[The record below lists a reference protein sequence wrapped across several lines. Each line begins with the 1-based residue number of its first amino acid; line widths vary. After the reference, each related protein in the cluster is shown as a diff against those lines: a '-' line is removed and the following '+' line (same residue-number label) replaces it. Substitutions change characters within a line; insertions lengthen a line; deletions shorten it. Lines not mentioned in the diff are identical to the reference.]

1 MEATSVTGIWV
12 KVIRAIWIVVVA
24 LVLVVFAFALP
35 ANFRQMETVC
45 LVNCAQFQL
54 WPQDVL
60 ALQRLGLSLRF
71 YAVYTTGLTALC
83 VVGQLAA
90 GAFIYSR
97 RPKHIMTIFLSFGF
111 VTFTTVF
118 LQAQLEPL
126 IQENSGWLIPI
137 RFLQSLGV
145 WLALSYYYI
154 FPDGRFIPR
163 WSRWVVLGVAFYA
176 IVLFIYEPIPD
187 LMNLFDR
194 QDAFF
199 FALFFFL
206 ILLGIWTQI
215 YRYRKVSGLTER
227 LQTKWVIYGLA
238 ILGIVTT
245 LYSLWPIIFPIL
257 RLPGLLHTLYFIAG
271 GTINVVTLVFFW
283 ACLGI
288 AILQYRLWDID
299 ILIRRTL
306 VYGALTL
313 ILALVYLGSVTL
325 LQNLFSS
332 ISGQQSSVTIVLS
345 TLAIAALFSPV
356 RRRIQNI
363 IDKRFYRR
371 KYSAQKALEEFTA
384 KVRDEVE
391 PEQIGADLIAVVGET
406 MQPIQVSLW
415 LLETPGS
422 GPRTGAISR
431 RSSAVGSQN

>member
-12 KVIRAIWIVVVA
+12 KVIRAMWIVVVA

-54 WPQDVL
+54 SPQDVL

-126 IQENSGWLIPI
+126 IQENSRWLIPI

-271 GTINVVTLVFFW
+271 GTINVVTLLFFW
-283 ACLGI
+283 VCLGI

-313 ILALVYLGSVTL
+313 ILALVYFGAVTL
-325 LQNLFSS
+325 AQGL
-332 ISGQQSSVTIVLS
+332 IVTVTGQQSPVAVVLS
-345 TLAIAALFSPV
+345 TLAIAGRFTPL
-356 RRRIQNI
+356 RRRIQNA
-363 IDKRFYRR
+363 IDRRFYRR
-371 KYSAQKALEEFTA
+371 KYDAEKALAAFGQT
-384 KVRDEVE
+384 VRDEVGLE
-391 PEQIGADLIAVVGET
+391 NISRALLGAVKDTV
-406 MQPIQVSLW
+406 QPDKVSLW
-415 LLETPGS
+415 LRETAEGRPG
-422 GPRTGAISR
+422 TG
-431 RSSAVGSQN
+431 GGNPT